1 MYVSRCM
8 RVYMHVVHTYSTYIH
23 KLNVQATYYRWYT
36 TTATR
41 VHVLAGTKHIRHN
54 NAYEEQS
61 LKCNGCWHLHA
72 YACLSAVW
80 QGKYPDYGRGRR
92 SPITRICIR
101 IFRVPFP
108 LTQIC
113 FGCFGCFASFSI
125 V

>member
-1 MYVSRCM
+1 MYACM
-8 RVYMHVVHTYSTYIH
+8 YHDACVYTCMYTHTVHTYI
-23 KLNVQATYYRWYT
+23 NVQATYYRWYT

-54 NAYEEQS
+54 NAYEERS

-72 YACLSAVW
+72 YACLSVVC

-92 SPITRICIR
+92 SPVTRICIR
-101 IFRVPFP
+101 IIRVPFP

-113 FGCFGCFASFSI
+113 FGCFASFSI